1 MRKIGILILFIF
13 CITITVQAQNE
24 EKTLSL
30 SLGNCIVKAMENNL
44 GVAIEVLSPELA
56 DIAVAQA
63 SEKFMPSLS
72 LNFSK
77 SDQNQASYSWLD
89 ASGQLQTTYNDY
101 SMQVDQQIPTGGNLS
116 IRLNSSMYD
125 TNRTG
130 MTINPSFRS
139 RLTFSFSQPLLKD
152 FGPKMSRKDIIV
164 AKNNLMIS
172 EKDFKKAIQDTVYN
186 VEEAYWNLVYA
197 IEDLKVK
204 QQSLHLA
211 EDLLAKNRRAV
222 EVGTMAPIE
231 IINAQASVAQQEANI
246 LAAEA
251 QVKNNEDRLRT
262 IINLAAD
269 YPQVGVIEIIP
280 KDTPAYEKKD
290 MKLDEALSIAMQN
303 RPDLQ
308 SARLGLKNNEMD
320 LSYAKNQLLP
330 NLSFTAAYWSPGVSG
345 DRLIYPEGFPFGD
358 PIDIIPGGISDSFK
372 DVFDFRYKNWSVGLT
387 LDFPISNIL
396 SRASYAQASVNL
408 EQAKLRLKDQEQQ
421 VFTDIKIAVRNVE
434 TSYRQIQALQAA
446 RKLAERQLEAEEEK
460 LKVGLT
466 TNYFVLQYQRDLS
479 NARSQELQAI
489 INYNL
494 ALAQLNRDLG
504 ISLKEKN
511 IQIENMIGY

>member
-1 MRKIGILILFIF
+1 MRKIGILILLIF
-13 CITITVQAQNE
+13 CITITAQAQNE

-56 DIAVAQA
+56 DIAVARA

-77 SDQNQASYSWLD
+77 SDENQASYSWLD

-130 MTINPSFRS
+130 MTINPSYRS
-139 RLTFSFSQPLLKD
+139 RLTFNFTQPLLKD
-152 FGPKMSRKDIIV
+152 FGPKMSRKDIII
-164 AKNNLMIS
+164 AKNNMMIS

-186 VEEAYWNLVYA
+186 VEEAYWNLVYT

-251 QVKNNEDRLRT
+251 QVKNSEDRLRT
-262 IINLAAD
+262 IINLEAD
-269 YPQVGVIEIIP
+269 YPQAGIIEIIP
-280 KDTPAYEKKD
+280 KDSPVYEKRD

-330 NLSFTAAYWSPGVSG
+330 NLSFTASYWSPGVSG
-345 DRLIYPEGFPFGD
+345 DRLIYPSGFPFGD

-387 LDFPISNIL
+387 LDVPISNIL
-396 SRASYAQASVNL
+396 SRASYAQARVNL
-408 EQAKLRLKDQEQQ
+408 EQAKIMLERQEQE

-434 TSYRQIQALQAA
+434 TSYKQTQALQAA
-446 RKLAERQLEAEEEK
+446 
-460 LKVGLT
+460 G
-466 TNYFVLQYQRDLS
+466 
-479 NARSQELQAI
+479 QAG
-489 INYNL
+489 
-494 ALAQLNRDLG
+494 R
-504 ISLKEKN
+504 
-511 IQIENMIGY
+511 

>member
-63 SEKFMPSLS
+63 GEKFMPSLS

-101 SMQVDQQIPTGGNLS
+101 SLQVDQQIPTGGNLS
-116 IRLNSSMYD
+116 LRLSSSMYD

-130 MTINPSFRS
+130 MTINPSYRS
-139 RLTFSFSQPLLKD
+139 TLRFSFSQPLLKD
-152 FGPKMSRKDIIV
+152 FGPKMSRKDIII

-269 YPQVGVIEIIP
+269 YPQAGVIEIIP

-358 PIDIIPGGISDSFK
+358 PIDVVPGGISDSFK

-387 LDFPISNIL
+387 LDVPISNIL

-466 TNYFVLQYQRDLS
+466 TNYFVLQYQTDLS
-479 NARSQELQAI
+479 TSRSQELQAI

>member
-1 MRKIGILILFIF
+1 MRKIGTLILFIF
-13 CITITVQAQNE
+13 CITLTVQAQNE

-30 SLGNCIVKAMENNL
+30 SLGDCIVKAMENNL

-116 IRLNSSMYD
+116 IRLTSSMYD

-130 MTINPSFRS
+130 MTINPSYRS
-139 RLTFSFSQPLLKD
+139 QLRFSFSQPLLKD

-251 QVKNNEDRLRT
+251 QVKNSEDRLRT

-269 YPQVGVIEIIP
+269 YP
-280 KDTPAYEKKD
+280 
-290 MKLDEALSIAMQN
+290 
-303 RPDLQ
+303 
-308 SARLGLKNNEMD
+308 
-320 LSYAKNQLLP
+320 
-330 NLSFTAAYWSPGVSG
+330 
-345 DRLIYPEGFPFGD
+345 
-358 PIDIIPGGISDSFK
+358 
-372 DVFDFRYKNWSVGLT
+372 
-387 LDFPISNIL
+387 
-396 SRASYAQASVNL
+396 
-408 EQAKLRLKDQEQQ
+408 
-421 VFTDIKIAVRNVE
+421 
-434 TSYRQIQALQAA
+434 
-446 RKLAERQLEAEEEK
+446 
-460 LKVGLT
+460 
-466 TNYFVLQYQRDLS
+466 
-479 NARSQELQAI
+479 
-489 INYNL
+489 
-494 ALAQLNRDLG
+494 
-504 ISLKEKN
+504 
-511 IQIENMIGY
+511 